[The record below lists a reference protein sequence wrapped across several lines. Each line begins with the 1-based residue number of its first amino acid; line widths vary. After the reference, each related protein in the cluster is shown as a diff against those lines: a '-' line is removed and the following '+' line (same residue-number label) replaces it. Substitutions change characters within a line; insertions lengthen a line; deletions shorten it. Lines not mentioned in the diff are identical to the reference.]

1 MREAGRKGKKDGE
14 REEKRKERK
23 ESQAGRL
30 SSGDGDQMRRQ
41 AGENQGMEL
50 EFYFKNKENP
60 LKGHKPG
67 EQHDL
72 TVV

>member
-41 AGENQGMEL
+41 DWRE
-50 EFYFKNKENP
+50 
-60 LKGHKPG
+60 PG
-67 EQHDL
+67 NGA
-72 TVV
+72 